1 MRVVID
7 GRYVNDHFPGIG
19 RYVYNLLSA
28 LGELATV
35 HTFAVLYN
43 PDLPNTRYDMAA
55 LAKLPSLRLVATQLR
70 PFSLREQTQLPRLLR
85 SLQTDLFHA
94 TYYVR
99 PYFGLSCPSIT
110 TLYDTIPRLFP
121 AEVSPRAR
129 LLFSLLMR
137 QAVRSSQ
144 HVLAISAS
152 ARQDLIDTFGIAP
165 ERITVTA
172 LAADPRFAPQPAPAV
187 ASLRAN
193 YGLPERYLLALSSN
207 KPHKNLVAL
216 VEAYAMLGAG
226 SWELGVGGAV
236 TRRDVGVG
244 RQVMRASGSIPVPQL
259 PARIPA
265 LVIAGHWDERYPQ
278 ARAAVER
285 LGLGTRVRFL
295 PNVAEADLPALYS
308 GAELFVFPS
317 RYEGFGLP
325 ALEALACGAPVVAS
339 NRSSLPEVVGDAAV
353 LVEPNAAALAD
364 GMARVLRDE
373 TLRLRLRAH
382 GPERAAAFSWRNT
395 AQATLAVY
403 EHM

>member
-28 LGELATV
+28 LGEHATA
-35 HTFAVLYN
+35 HTFAVLFN

-55 LAKLPSLRLVATQLR
+55 LAKQPRMRLVATQLR

-85 SLQTDLFHA
+85 SQQADLFHA

-99 PYFGLSCPSIT
+99 PYFGLPCPSIT

-129 LLFSLLMR
+129 LLFNLLMR
-137 QAVRSSQ
+137 QAARSSQ
-144 HVLAISAS
+144 HILAISAS
-152 ARQDLIDTFGIAP
+152 ARQDLIDAFGIP
-165 ERITVTA
+165 PGRITVTP
-172 LAADPRFAPQPAPAV
+172 LAADPRFAPQPAPAI
-187 ASLRAN
+187 AALRAN

-207 KPHKNLVAL
+207 KPHKNLAAL
-216 VEAYAMLGAG
+216 VEAYAMLGVGAG
-226 SWELGVGGAV
+226 ELGVEAGTAV
-236 TRRDVGVG
+236 VGEVAPNS
-244 RQVMRASGSIPVPQL
+244 QPSTSTPT
-259 PARIPA
+259 

-278 ARAAVER
+278 ARAAAER
-285 LGLGTRVRFL
+285 LGLGQRVRFL
-295 PNVAEADLPALYS
+295 PNVAEPDLPALYA

-353 LVEPNAAALAD
+353 LVEPSAAALAS
-364 GMARVLRDE
+364 GMARVLQD
-373 TLRLRLRAH
+373 TALQQRLRAA
-382 GPERAAAFSWRNT
+382 GPQRAATFSWRKT

-403 EHM
+403 EQT

>member
-1 MRVVID
+1 MRIVID

-28 LGELATV
+28 LGELATA

-55 LAKLPSLRLVATQLR
+55 LAKYPSLRLVATRLR
-70 PFSLREQTQLPRLLR
+70 PFSLAEQTRLPRLLR
-85 SLQTDLFHA
+85 SLQADLFHA

-99 PYFGLSCPSIT
+99 PYFGLPCPSIT

-121 AEVSPRAR
+121 SEVSPRAR
-129 LLFSLLMR
+129 LLFSFLMS
-137 QAVRSSQ
+137 QAARSSQ
-144 HVLAISAS
+144 HMLAISAS
-152 ARQDLIDTFGIAP
+152 ARQDLLDAFSIPPGCVS
-165 ERITVTA
+165 VTP
-172 LAADPRFAPQPAPAV
+172 LAASPRFAPQPAPAIT
-187 ASLRAN
+187 ALRAN

-216 VEAYAMLGAG
+216 VEAYATLEDEGAR
-226 SWELGVGGAV
+226 GAE
-236 TRRDVGVG
+236 G
-244 RQVMRASGSIPVPQL
+244 RAVS
-259 PARIPA
+259 IPA
-265 LVIAGHWDERYPQ
+265 LVIAGHWDERYPE

-285 LGLGTRVRFL
+285 LNLSRRVRFL
-295 PNVAEADLPALYS
+295 PNVAEPDLPALYA
-308 GAELFVFPS
+308 GAELFAFPS

-353 LVEPNAAALAD
+353 LVEPTAAALAS
-364 GMARVLRDE
+364 GIARVLHDSA
-373 TLRLRLRAH
+373 LQHRLRAS
-382 GPERAAAFSWRNT
+382 GPRRAAVFSWRKT

-403 EHM
+403 EHT